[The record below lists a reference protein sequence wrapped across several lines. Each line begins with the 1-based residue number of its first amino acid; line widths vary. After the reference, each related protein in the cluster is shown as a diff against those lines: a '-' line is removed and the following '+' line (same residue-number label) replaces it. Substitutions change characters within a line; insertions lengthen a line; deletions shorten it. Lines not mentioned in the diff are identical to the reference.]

1 MAPQHSAAALRVI
14 LPSPLTHLSGFASLN
29 VEWLAPQDT
38 INATLKAADGSHGI
52 LELSVAAPTES
63 RSSVGNGIVI
73 TGTDGYLTV
82 DETEIKDPVTG
93 GEKSISRVTIKS
105 VTRHAD
111 GRVGPEREEVID
123 EPVRGVEVELAS
135 FFSAA
140 LKGKDDGLGSPR
152 GALRDV
158 AIIEASLSSSG
169 ELVDLEKLVSP
180 R

>member
-1 MAPQHSAAALRVI
+1 M
-14 LPSPLTHLSGFASLN
+14 N

-38 INATLKAADGSHGI
+38 INPILKAADGSHGI
-52 LELSVAAPTES
+52 FELSAAAPTVS

-82 DETEIKDPVTG
+82 DETKIKDPVTG
-93 GEKSISRVTIKS
+93 DEKSISRVTIKS
-105 VTRHAD
+105 VTRDAD
-111 GRVGPEREEVID
+111 GKVSSEREEVID

-158 AIIEASLSSSG
+158 AIIEASSNSDG
-169 ELVDLEKLVSP
+169 RLVDLERLISP
-180 R
+180 A